1 MSKRIEAVTIFLYVF
16 VPLWFSKK
24 VVDKFKVIVY
34 YKTVSMSWQEVNKN
48 EFERVCIPIYLYG
61 IKGELKMAQV
71 AVETKTD
78 QIYEIVTQLNQ
89 AERIKLV
96 QRLDELTWK
105 ERFESLLTQ
114 IDRKIAKKHISEE
127 EILKE
132 VEDVRRRRY
141 ARSYH

>member
-1 MSKRIEAVTIFLYVF
+1 
-16 VPLWFSKK
+16 
-24 VVDKFKVIVY
+24 
-34 YKTVSMSWQEVNKN
+34 MSWQEVNKN